1 MLWRYTNWPR
11 KFVLNTTINTENM
24 TKTIHYRF
32 ASFCFLLLAAFTL
45 VSCAEKTVKDSAP
58 RKASVDVDSV
68 PNAVPKKEPKSKYGN
83 PESYEVF
90 GKRYYVLNDNK
101 GFVQKGIASWYG
113 KKFHGRRTSSGE
125 TYDMYAM
132 TAAHKELPLPTYVEV
147 TNLKNNKK
155 IIVKVNDRG
164 PFHDN
169 RIIDLSY
176 TAARKLDIVAN
187 GTGLVEV
194 RAIDSVSRVA
204 KSKPERQGA
213 PVRVAYEDKKNQAF
227 YIQVGAFSDETNA
240 NRLQQRLVSLSPE
253 LVKVYKGNVQGRGIF
268 RVQIGPFYDVDSADA
283 LVVRLPDYGV
293 TEHQIVVH

>member
-1 MLWRYTNWPR
+1 MLWRYTSWPR
-11 KFVLNTTINTENM
+11 KFVLNTTLNTEKM
-24 TKTIHYRF
+24 TKTIQYRF
-32 ASFCFLLLAAFTL
+32 ASFCLLLLAAFTL

-90 GKRYYVLNDNK
+90 GKRYYVMNDNK

-164 PFHDN
+164 PFHEN

-194 RAIDSVSRVA
+194 RAIDSVGRVA
-204 KSKPERQGA
+204 ESKPERQGA
-213 PVRVAYEDKKNQAF
+213 PVRVAYDDKKNQAF
-227 YIQVGAFSDETNA
+227 YIQVGAFGDETNA
-240 NRLQQRLVSLSPE
+240 DRLQQRLVSLSPE
-253 LVKVYKGNVQGRGIF
+253 QVKVHKGNVQGREIF